1 MVAVSKNDT
10 ALEPA
15 SLESIYVT
23 SKSEPL
29 LLGTVKVATKIPESA
44 EVSIN
49 VIGLV
54 AIFEKSATPE
64 DELSVTDTVNVFEL
78 FWYVSRIE
86 LS

>member
-1 MVAVSKNDT
+1 M
-10 ALEPA
+10 
-15 SLESIYVT
+15 
-23 SKSEPL
+23 
-29 LLGTVKVATKIPESA
+29 LGTVKVATKIPESA

-54 AIFEKSATPE
+54 AILRSQPHLR